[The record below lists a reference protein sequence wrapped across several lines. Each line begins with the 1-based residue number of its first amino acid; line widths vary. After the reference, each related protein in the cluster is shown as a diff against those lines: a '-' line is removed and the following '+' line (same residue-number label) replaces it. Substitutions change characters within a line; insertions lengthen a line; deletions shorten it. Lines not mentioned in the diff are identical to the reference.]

1 MTYTIKVTK
10 NRAKE
15 LWDQQ
20 FEPGSEYS
28 TGYQQSLHKW
38 HSLYEYEPLNENDRR
53 DFIPWPPTWND
64 PYNQFEELAHAERYI
79 DDARRHY
86 RSIED
91 AHNYFDH
98 CGAGVFCME
107 LNREGSGLSSYE
119 EWEFFIYNEFTI
131 CEIETNQ
138 VVKMIPSQEAEFLPD
153 ECTVSRCWCKNYDDA
168 DMVIKAEE

>member
-1 MTYTIKVTK
+1 MNYTIKVTK

-20 FEPGSEYS
+20 FDPTDPHPVAE
-28 TGYQQSLHKW
+28 QQALHKW
-38 HSLYEYEPLNENDRR
+38 HSLYEYEPLNEKDRR
-53 DFIPWPPTWND
+53 DFIPWPTEWAD
-64 PYNQFEELAHAERYI
+64 PYNAFEELAHAEMYI
-79 DDARRHY
+79 DDARQNFHDLD
-86 RSIED
+86 D
-91 AHNYFDH
+91 AHEARAD
-98 CGAGVFCME
+98 
-107 LNREGSGLSSYE
+107 LSNRDGSGLSSYE

-153 ECTVSRCWCKNYDDA
+153 ECTVSRCWCKNYDDS